1 MDSMPVISLIKDGGV
16 GEQVFSFDV
25 CNLPETTKME
35 LVKLDNVLAVECPLS
50 RIHSHTHYYTAVLLE
65 Q

>member
-1 MDSMPVISLIKDGGV
+1 MDSMLLISLIKDGGI
-16 GEQVFSFDV
+16 GGHVFPFDV
-25 CNLPETTKME
+25 CNLPETIEME